1 MNKEWSEQNRTM
13 QMQLRSRDTFSQGI
27 GTLIALRNT
36 LMQTL
41 MSFRE
46 RLSGADFSAMP
57 FLNANGF
64 HNKTVAY
71 SLWHI
76 FRIEDI
82 VAHTLIKGDAQ
93 VFFTGHYAERINA
106 PLITTGN
113 ELVKDEIAEFSKQL
127 DIHELYLYLAE
138 VKESTEAVLRELT
151 YEMLRQKIPAHRRE
165 ALLEMNVVSPDE
177 KAAWLIDY
185 WCGRDIRGLIRM
197 PFSRHW
203 IMHTE
208 ACLRIA
214 DRIRPAESRSG
225 QVC

>member
-1 MNKEWSEQNRTM
+1 MNKEWSEQNRTV

-27 GTLIALRNT
+27 GTLTALRNT
-36 LMQTL
+36 LMQTVL
-41 MSFRE
+41 FFRE

-57 FLNANGF
+57 FRNANGF

-76 FRIEDI
+76 SRIEDI
-82 VAHTLIKGDAQ
+82 VAHTLMKGDAQ

-127 DIHELYLYLAE
+127 DINGLYLYLAE
-138 VKESTEAVLRELT
+138 VKESTEAVLRALT
-151 YEMLRQKIPAHRRE
+151 FEMLRQKIPAQRRE
-165 ALLEMNVVSPDE
+165 ALSALNVVSPDE

-185 WCGRDIRGLIRM
+185 WCGKDIRRLIQM

-203 IMHTE
+203 IMHIE

-214 DRIRPAESRSG
+214 DRIRP
-225 QVC
+225 C